1 MRAPDQSAQR
11 GAVPEEPV
19 LAAGSAPAAPA
30 EPPDDGARSAL
41 LRRRLVLGGA
51 LVALIGGG
59 GALGYRYFS
68 TQETGCDDWQ
78 VLFDGYGDATCQ
90 GGSLRLAPS
99 PATEDERTHAALAI
113 STTASIADRATQ
125 TITSM
130 MTTEKQ
136 LREGAAPNPW
146 EVAWLMWS
154 FQDNEHFYALA
165 LKPNGWE
172 VSKQDPAYP
181 GNQRFL
187 ASGYEPSF
195 EVGVAH
201 LAQVRID
208 TTGDAVSFT
217 VTADGQ
223 DLGVVEDAD
232 SPYRS
237 GPVGAYTEDAIVTF
251 AATTYSRA

>member
-1 MRAPDQSAQR
+1 MSAPETSPRTSPSPEEGRRAGRRAPAR
-11 GAVPEEPV
+11 PPESE
-19 LAAGSAPAAPA
+19 
-30 EPPDDGARSAL
+30 EGARSAL

-51 LVALIGGG
+51 LVSLIGGG
-59 GALGYRYFS
+59 AALGYRYFS
-68 TQETGCDDWQ
+68 TRETSCDDWQ

-90 GGSLRLAPS
+90 GGALRLAPNS
-99 PATEDERTHAALAI
+99 ATEDERTHAALAI
-113 STTASIADRATQ
+113 STTAAVADRATQ

-136 LREGAAPNPW
+136 LREGTAPNPW

-187 ASGYEPSF
+187 ASAHEPSF

-201 LAQVRID
+201 LAQVRVD
-208 TTGDAVSFT
+208 TTGDAVSFA

-223 DLGVVEDAD
+223 DLGVIEDAD

-251 AATTYSRA
+251 AATTYSRN

>member
-1 MRAPDQSAQR
+1 MSAPETSPRTSPSPEEGRRAPAR
-11 GAVPEEPV
+11 PPESE
-19 LAAGSAPAAPA
+19 
-30 EPPDDGARSAL
+30 EGARSAL

-51 LVALIGGG
+51 LVSLIGGG
-59 GALGYRYFS
+59 AALGYRYFS
-68 TQETGCDDWQ
+68 TRETSCDDWQ

-90 GGSLRLAPS
+90 GGALRLAPNS
-99 PATEDERTHAALAI
+99 ATEDERTHAALAI
-113 STTASIADRATQ
+113 STTAAVADRATQ

-136 LREGAAPNPW
+136 LREGTAPNPW

-187 ASGYEPSF
+187 ASAHEPSF

-201 LAQVRID
+201 LAQVRVD
-208 TTGDAVSFT
+208 TTGDAVSFA

-223 DLGVVEDAD
+223 DLGVIEDAD

-251 AATTYSRA
+251 AATTYSRN

>member
-1 MRAPDQSAQR
+1 MSASELSPRIGAP
-11 GAVPEEPV
+11 PEEPARADERV
-19 LAAGSAPAAPA
+19 PASPAPT
-30 EPPDDGARSAL
+30 PDNGARSAL

-51 LVALIGGG
+51 LMSLIGGG

-68 TQETGCDDWQ
+68 TQETSCDDWQ

-90 GGSLRLAPS
+90 GGALHLAPN

-113 STTASIADRATQ
+113 STTASIADRTTQ

-136 LREGAAPNPW
+136 LRQGTEPNPW

-187 ASGYEPSF
+187 ASAHEPSF
-195 EVGVAH
+195 EIGVAH
-201 LAQVRID
+201 LAQVRVD
-208 TTGDAVSFT
+208 TTGDAVAFT

-223 DLGVVEDAD
+223 DLGVIEDSD

-237 GPVGAYTEDAIVTF
+237 GPVGAYTEDAVVTF
-251 AATTYSRA
+251 AATTYSRN

>member
-1 MRAPDQSAQR
+1 MSAPEASPRTGPPPEDRRRAPAPPSDW
-11 GAVPEEPV
+11 EE
-19 LAAGSAPAAPA
+19 
-30 EPPDDGARSAL
+30 GARSAL

-51 LVALIGGG
+51 LVSLIGGG
-59 GALGYRYFS
+59 AALGYRYLS
-68 TQETGCDDWQ
+68 TQETSCDDWR
-78 VLFDGYGDATCQ
+78 VIFDGYGEATCQ
-90 GGSLRLAPS
+90 GGALRLAPNS
-99 PATEDERTHAALAI
+99 ATEHERTHAALAI
-113 STTASIADRATQ
+113 STAAAVVDRATQ

-136 LREGAAPNPW
+136 LREGLAPNPW
-146 EVAWLMWS
+146 EVAWLLWS

-187 ASGYEPSF
+187 ASAHEPSF

-201 LAQVRID
+201 LVQVRVD

-223 DLGVVEDAD
+223 DLGVIEDAD

-251 AATTYSRA
+251 AATTYSRN

>member
-1 MRAPDQSAQR
+1 MSAPETSPRTSPSPEEGPRAGRRAPAR
-11 GAVPEEPV
+11 PPESE
-19 LAAGSAPAAPA
+19 
-30 EPPDDGARSAL
+30 EGARSAL

-51 LVALIGGG
+51 LVSLIGGG
-59 GALGYRYFS
+59 AALGYRYFS
-68 TQETGCDDWQ
+68 TRETSCDDWQ

-90 GGSLRLAPS
+90 GGALRLAPNS
-99 PATEDERTHAALAI
+99 ATEDERTHAALAI
-113 STTASIADRATQ
+113 STTAAVADRATQ

-136 LREGAAPNPW
+136 LREGTAPNPW

-187 ASGYEPSF
+187 ASAHEPSF

-201 LAQVRID
+201 LAQVRVD
-208 TTGDAVSFT
+208 TTGDAVSFA

-223 DLGVVEDAD
+223 DLGVIEDAD

-251 AATTYSRA
+251 AATTYSRN